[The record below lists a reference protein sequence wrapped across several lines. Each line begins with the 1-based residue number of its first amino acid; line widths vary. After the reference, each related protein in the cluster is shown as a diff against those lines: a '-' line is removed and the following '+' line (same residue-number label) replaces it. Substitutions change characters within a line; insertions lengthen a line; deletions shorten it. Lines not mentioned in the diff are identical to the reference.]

1 MNTPETYVIAY
12 HLNKEIKELR
22 RQIKKQEEVVA
33 TAELELK
40 ILQVKLQALSSAII
54 EMGETVES

>member
-1 MNTPETYVIAY
+1 MNTPETYVIAC

-22 RQIKKQEEVVA
+22 HQIKNQKEVVA

-40 ILQVKLQALSSAII
+40 ILQTKLHALSSAII
-54 EMGETVES
+54 EMGETVEN